1 MKYSYFIILLFLL
14 SACGG
19 GQTSE
24 SQATNALETEVLV
37 YGAGAAGTAAAI
49 QAARLGAKVILVE
62 PTVWVGGMLTS
73 AGVSAIDGN
82 HQLPSG
88 LWGEFRQNL
97 YDHYGGPE
105 KVATGW
111 VSNTLFE
118 PKVGQQ
124 ILLEMIKAEPNIT
137 LFTEYKINE
146 VMTEGNK
153 IIGAGFISEAE
164 EKGNLVVKAQVSIDG
179 SELGDLLGLSGAN
192 YFVGK
197 DPKSRTG
204 EELAPEKAVDYIQ
217 DLTYVA
223 ILKDYGEGADK
234 TIPKPENYDPSKF
247 PCPCEQLCSDTSVY
261 VRAVHDCDMMLTY
274 TKLPNDKYMINW
286 PISGND
292 YYVNAIEM
300 GYDER
305 QKAYIAAKNETLSF
319 VYYIQTEGG
328 YKHLGLAD
336 DEFPTE
342 DNLALIPYHRESRRL
357 DGMQMVTIDHLLD
370 PYAVEEPMYQFGIA
384 VGDYPLDH
392 HRDKG
397 PVPEEIQ
404 FPPVPSFSIPYG
416 ALVPKNIDGLLI
428 SEKSISTSSL
438 ANGSTRLQ
446 PCVITIG
453 QATGAAAALSIQEG
467 LAPRE
472 LDVRKLQST
481 LLGANC
487 WLLPYLDITP
497 EAPYFTALQKVGAA
511 GLLKSTGV
519 PYKWANQTYIY
530 PDTTVTAEEFA
541 NIGAYLFGTATQ
553 VTNPTK
559 KDLENLL
566 EKNEIELSK
575 VLPNGWQSNE
585 EPLLRK
591 DLAWVIV
598 QIKDPFE
605 TPLYLKASI

>member
-1 MKYSYFIILLFLL
+1 MKYGYLLIFLFLFF
-14 SACGG
+14 ACGG
-19 GQTSE
+19 EQNSDR
-24 SQATNALETEVLV
+24 QLTNPLETDVLV

-88 LWGEFRQNL
+88 LWGEFRQKL
-97 YDHYGGPE
+97 YEHYGGPE

-124 ILLEMIKAEPNIT
+124 ILLDMIKAEPNIT
-137 LFTEYKINE
+137 LFTDYKVNE
-146 VMTEGNK
+146 VMTTGNK
-153 IIGAGFISEAE
+153 VIGAGFVSDA
-164 EKGNLVVKAQVSIDG
+164 KDNLTVKAKISIDG
-179 SELGDLLGLSGAN
+179 SELGDLLSLSGAN

-204 EELAPEKAVDYIQ
+204 EELAPEKAVDHIQ

-234 TIPKPENYDPSKF
+234 TIAKPENYDPSKF
-247 PCPCEQLCSDTSVY
+247 PCPCEQLCADTTVY

-300 GYDER
+300 SYAER
-305 QKAYIAAKNETLSF
+305 QEAYKAAKNETLSF

-328 YKHLGLAD
+328 YKHLGLAE

-357 DGMQMVTIDHLLD
+357 DGVQVVTIDHLLD
-370 PYAVEEPMYQFGIA
+370 PYAISEPMYQFGIA

-397 PVPEEIQ
+397 PIPEEIQ

-416 ALVPKNIDGLLI
+416 ALVPKNIDGLLV

-453 QATGAAAALSIQEG
+453 QATGAAAALSIQAG
-467 LAPRE
+467 IQPRA

-481 LLGANC
+481 LLEANC
-487 WLLPYLDITP
+487 WLLPYLDVTP
-497 EAPYFTALQKVGAA
+497 DDAYFTALQKVGAA

-530 PDTTVTAEEFA
+530 PDTAVTAEEFA
-541 NIGAYLFGTATQ
+541 SIGAYLFDGTPKVAK
-553 VTNPTK
+553 PTK
-559 KDLENLL
+559 KDLEDLLMKNNL
-566 EKNEIELSK
+566 EPSEVVPE
-575 VLPNGWQSNE
+575 GWQGNE
-585 EPLLRK
+585 ESLLRK

-598 QIKDPFE
+598 QIKDPFGK
-605 TPLYLKASI
+605 PLYLTKSM